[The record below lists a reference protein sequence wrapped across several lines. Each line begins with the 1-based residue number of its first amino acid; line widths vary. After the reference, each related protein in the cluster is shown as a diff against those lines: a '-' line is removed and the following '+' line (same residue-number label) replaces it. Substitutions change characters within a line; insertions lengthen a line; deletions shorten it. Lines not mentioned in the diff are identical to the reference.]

1 MAKESIIQIRMDET
15 IRKDAEEVY
24 RKLGTSLPEA
34 IRVFTAQSILE
45 NGFPFQPRVYKK
57 EAKGNCQGCLSK
69 YSDTTLTERES
80 SAFMDA
86 VVEKYGKIG

>member
-34 IRVFTAQSILE
+34 VRVFTAQSVLE

-57 EAKGNCQGCLSK
+57 
-69 YSDTTLTERES
+69 
-80 SAFMDA
+80 
-86 VVEKYGKIG
+86 VGKSGVSC